1 MRGSSRRPIRRSRSS
16 ATPGRVYPLSAPGRP
31 SRVGVPAKATV
42 RAAHPDRLP
51 GHLTGT
57 PATPRHAREPI
68 DMPASVRTDL
78 QAGRLQQCC
87 PGCGRWEAAHWYC
100 SFCFRVMGPAD
111 WFRGSKTAT
120 EDRAARMPKSRPA
133 NPAPEYLDRRDW
145 PTAWGPFPEK
155 APRPPHSLVGPEK
168 DPIPH
173 NQSIWPDGL
182 PAAGVYPPARG
193 GESGTPSTL
202 G

>member
-1 MRGSSRRPIRRSRSS
+1 MHASSPRRPIRRSSS
-16 ATPGRVYPLSAPGRP
+16 RREVSPSAPRRAP
-31 SRVGVPAKATV
+31 VGVPEAQASV
-42 RAAHPDRLP
+42 S
-51 GHLTGT
+51 TGT

-78 QAGRLQQCC
+78 EAGRLQQCC
-87 PGCGRWEAAHWYC
+87 PSCGRWEAAHWYC
-100 SFCFRVMGPAD
+100 SFCFRAMGPAD

-155 APRPPHSLVGPEK
+155 APRPLHSLVGPEK